1 MIAIHGTLNVGQ
13 KITVLG
19 EQTIEPWQPRRLLH
33 ETIGRSV
40 QQGLGEVEGVD
51 DPATTRGAKI
61 AVQHVLVV
69 TRNDGAQLG
78 RFNYDHLFP
87 IE

>member
-1 MIAIHGTLNVGQ
+1 MKNFQKKLGCGQ
-13 KITVLG
+13 TS
-19 EQTIEPWQPRRLLH
+19 IEPWQPRRLLH

-51 DPATTRGAKI
+51 DPATTHGAKI

-69 TRNDGAQLG
+69 TRNDRAQLR
-78 RFNYDHLFP
+78 RFNNNRLFP
-87 IE
+87 IM